1 MDSALLTDLAV
12 AGHGVYSFIPCPG
25 FIGTLIANT
34 LANILIT
41 AGTDAR
47 LQIQPLNGNKLLV
60 NEEIYQNY
68 TFKIVDIKYG

>member
-12 AGHGVYSFIPCPG
+12 AGHGVYSFIRCPG